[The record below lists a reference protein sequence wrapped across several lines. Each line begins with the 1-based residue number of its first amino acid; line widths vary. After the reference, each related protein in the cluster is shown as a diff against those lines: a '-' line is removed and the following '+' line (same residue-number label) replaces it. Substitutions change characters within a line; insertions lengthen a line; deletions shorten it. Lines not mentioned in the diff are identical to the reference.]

1 MSEYKPYID
10 DDGRL
15 HLFSICD
22 GTLIFL
28 QELIY
33 NLNRLCCRDIDH
45 STTILTEGFPED
57 KPWMNCLFEAS
68 GKLPWY
74 LWPGARIIEMND
86 GGYGILGPEELPQR
100 ENRYQDSACYQWSRK
115 MLDDSV
121 SAYIRK
127 LVGKEKNE
135 DESNYYPSA
144 LGDTHCFLRSKW
156 EVAQKS
162 GDKKLEDQLSG
173 PLGDTCGEDST

>member
-10 DDGRL
+10 EGGRL

-28 QELIY
+28 QGLIN
-33 NLNRLCCRDIDH
+33 NLKRLCCRDIDH

-74 LWPGARIIEMND
+74 LWPGARIIEMSD
-86 GGYGILGPEELPQR
+86 GGYGILGPEELTQR
-100 ENRYQDSACYQWSRK
+100 ENRYQDSACYEWSKK
-115 MLDDSV
+115 MFDDSV

-127 LVGKEKNE
+127 LVGKEEGEN
-135 DESNYYPSA
+135 ESNHNSA
-144 LGDTHCFLRSKW
+144 AVGDSGCFLGSKW
-156 EVAQKS
+156 EATQER
-162 GDKKLEDQLSG
+162 GNEKLEDELPGASG
-173 PLGDTCGEDST
+173 DSRREDST